1 MRPFSAPGTRKNSC
15 VRKGK
20 DIKALKIG
28 RAIAWGP
35 SDLNSTFTNAKLLST
50 KRGSGSLES
59 IEALSDLLQTK

>member
-1 MRPFSAPGTRKNSC
+1 M
-15 VRKGK
+15 
-20 DIKALKIG
+20 KIG